1 MKGIFMTKKEYV
13 SPKLQLDFFSCED
26 VLTASTNVQTG
37 KFEDGNSYAM
47 GSFNNDWLTNS

>member
-1 MKGIFMTKKEYV
+1 MEKKEYV
-13 SPKLQLDFFSCED
+13 SPHMLVDNLSCED
-26 VLTASTNVQTG
+26 IITASTNIQTG

>member
-1 MKGIFMTKKEYV
+1 MAKKEYT
-13 SPKLQLDFFSCED
+13 SPLMQVDAFSSED

-47 GSFNNDWLTNS
+47 GSFNNDWLTNG